1 MSADIAMRMGN
12 AVPEPDATQNDL
24 LTSEEYLLDPP
35 ETVWEDILKAD
46 HAAWLGVQDMEVM
59 RAAEERTRPFGRD
72 LAREAWLGLYSPAS
86 RLTGQAAEGMAVAHS
101 IFQRAE
107 RMDEWKTMRTS
118 IGADEIA
125 AAFGAAHFAKELIA
139 KLPSEV
145 KEKMREA
152 QRAQDDLSDVR
163 ARLQALQAAGGMRG
177 TAAPHPVAAA
187 ADCDS
192 SSTPDELGQRI
203 EDLQRAEERAQSR
216 LQGSEHQVVEA
227 LQEATARTEQALA
240 QCMTAAAAGLSDLK
254 NAAMEFGFGW
264 GLGSSAGATRQEIE
278 GLHELTER
286 LKSSRQLKQILD
298 ALGWAKRMVSAE
310 RRKSR
315 YGREKFTH
323 YRTQEIDLE
332 TIAPEEL
339 VGLMEQDRDSPIALD
354 FLRRAADGELLHRQF
369 EGDDHAGKGPFVILV
384 DKSGSMRGQP
394 TATACAVELAL
405 MKLALEERRRFV
417 CLPFSG
423 AGQFEIF
430 DPGPR
435 PDPRSLIDHLE
446 RFYGGGTEPY
456 APLQAAIGLIR
467 EDPSLREGDILVI
480 TDGTFGTPP
489 AEFLDRL
496 AEARNDPGLNVVAV
510 VIKGHPGQA
519 DFADKVILVSDLLE
533 DRERLAEGVG
543 ALL

>member
-1 MSADIAMRMGN
+1 MSGRESIHS
-12 AVPEPDATQNDL
+12 DL

-35 ETVWEDILKAD
+35 DTVWEDLLKAD
-46 HAAWLGVQDMEVM
+46 HAAWLGVQDMEVV
-59 RAAEERTRPFGRD
+59 RAAEERTRPYGTD
-72 LAREAWLGLYSPAS
+72 LTREAWLGLYSPAS
-86 RLTGQAAEGMAVAHS
+86 RLCSQTPEGMAVSHS

-107 RMDEWKTMRTS
+107 RMDEWKSLRTS

-125 AAFGAAHFAKELIA
+125 AAFGAAHFAKELIQ
-139 KLPSEV
+139 KLPPEV
-145 KEKMREA
+145 KERMQEA
-152 QRAQDDLSDVR
+152 QRARDALSDVL
-163 ARLQALQAAGGMRG
+163 ARQEALLAAAGMSG
-177 TAAPHPVAAA
+177 TPAPHPSTGATAPGMPP
-187 ADCDS
+187 
-192 SSTPDELGQRI
+192 TPDELRRQNQ
-203 EDLQRAEERAQSR
+203 DLERAAKRAQRR
-216 LQGSEHQVVEA
+216 LQASQQQVREA
-227 LQEATARTEQALA
+227 LEEASARTEQALA
-240 QCMTAAAAGLSDLK
+240 QSITAAAEGLSDLK
-254 NAAMEFGFGW
+254 NAAAEFGFGW

-278 GLHELTER
+278 GLHELAER
-286 LKSSRQLKQILD
+286 LRTSKQLRQTLD
-298 ALGWAKRMVSAE
+298 ALGWAKRMVSAQ

-339 VGLMEQDRDSPIALD
+339 VGLMEADRDSPIALD
-354 FLRRAADGELLHRQF
+354 FLRRAADGELLHRRY

-394 TATACAVELAL
+394 NATACAVELAL

-423 AGQFEIF
+423 PGQFEVF

-446 RFYGGGTEPY
+446 QFYGGGTEPY
-456 APLQAAIGLIR
+456 APLQAAIGLVQ
-467 EDPSLREGDILVI
+467 EDTSLREGDILII
-480 TDGTFGTPP
+480 TDGTFGAPP
-489 AEFLDRL
+489 AEFLERL
-496 AEARNDPGLNVVAV
+496 AKGRDDPGLKVVAV

-519 DFADKVILVSDLLE
+519 GFADKVILISDLFE
-533 DRERLAEGVG
+533 DRERLAVAVG

>member
-1 MSADIAMRMGN
+1 MARM
-12 AVPEPDATQNDL
+12 AVNSMPEPDLTRNDL

-35 ETVWEDILKAD
+35 STVWEDLLKAD
-46 HAAWLGVQDMEVM
+46 HAAWLEVKDMEVL
-59 RAAEERTRPFGRD
+59 RATEERTRAFGSD

-86 RLTGQAAEGMAVAHS
+86 PISGQAPEGMAVAHS

-107 RMDEWKTMRTS
+107 RMDEWKALRTS

-125 AAFGAAHFAKELIA
+125 AAFGAAHFAKELIE

-145 KEKMREA
+145 REKMRQA
-152 QRAQDDLSDVR
+152 QQAQDDLSGVR
-163 ARLQALQAAGGMRG
+163 AGLQTLLAAGRMGG
-177 TAAPHPVAAA
+177 AAA
-187 ADCDS
+187 AHPTGGAMGQGMFP
-192 SSTPDELGQRI
+192 TPDELGRRI
-203 EDLQRAEERAQSR
+203 QDLQGAEERAQSQLR
-216 LQGSEHQVVEA
+216 ASEQEAMQA

-240 QCMTAAAAGLSDLK
+240 QSMAVAAAGLSDLK
-254 NAAMEFGFGW
+254 NAALEFGFGW
-264 GLGSSAGATRQEIE
+264 GLGASAGATRQEIE
-278 GLHELTER
+278 GLHELAER
-286 LKSSRQLKQILD
+286 LKSSRYLKHILD

-339 VGLMEQDRDSPIALD
+339 VGLMEPDRDSPIALD

-369 EGDDHAGKGPFVILV
+369 EGDDQTGKGPFVILI
-384 DKSGSMRGQP
+384 DKSGSMHGQP

-405 MKLALEERRRFV
+405 MKLALDERRRFV

-423 AGQFEIF
+423 AGQFEVF

-446 RFYGGGTEPY
+446 QFYGGGTEPY
-456 APLQAAIGLIR
+456 APLEAAIGLIR
-467 EDPSLREGDILVI
+467 QDPSLREADLLII
-480 TDGTFGTPP
+480 TDGAFGAPP
-489 AEFLDRL
+489 EGFLDRL
-496 AEARNDPGLNVVAV
+496 AEARDDPGLKLVAV
-510 VIKGHPGQA
+510 VIKGHPGHP
-519 DFADKVILVSDLLE
+519 DFADKVVLVSDLFE
-533 DRERLAEGVG
+533 DRERLAEAIG